1 MTRFSARS
9 SVDVGDV
16 VVSFTPILGD
26 LVDLRT
32 STYKNVRPRR
42 FSGRSLQT
50 AGTKAAVREIE
61 FQVARLTPSVAHSY
75 SRLPGV
81 NLPPF
86 LVPSPFPSTPPHIL
100 VADERREYGRL
111 IWNYRSLWN
120 YGTFRLSSFSSFSSS
135 SSFARQSNFAAFVEI
150 PRDDRSALS
159 ALLTPSRPFFPPA
172 FHFAILRN
180 WVARGNIA
188 NNEVTKAKT
197 M

>member
-1 MTRFSARS
+1 MSATSSYLSRRFW
-9 SVDVGDV
+9 G
-16 VVSFTPILGD
+16 ILSICG
-26 LVDLRT
+26 
-32 STYKNVRPRR
+32 RPRTR
-42 FSGRSLQT
+42 MFIREGFREEACRRQARKPRCVKLNFRSLDSPPQSRT
-50 AGTKAAVREIE
+50 HIRGSLV
-61 FQVARLTPSVAHSY
+61 LTF
-75 SRLPGV
+75 
-81 NLPPF
+81 PPF
-86 LVPSPFPSTPPHIL
+86 SSLLLSHPRPHIL

-135 SSFARQSNFAAFVEI
+135 SSSARQSNFAAFVEI
-150 PRDDRSALS
+150 PRDDRSAALS

-180 WVARGNIA
+180 WVARGYIA